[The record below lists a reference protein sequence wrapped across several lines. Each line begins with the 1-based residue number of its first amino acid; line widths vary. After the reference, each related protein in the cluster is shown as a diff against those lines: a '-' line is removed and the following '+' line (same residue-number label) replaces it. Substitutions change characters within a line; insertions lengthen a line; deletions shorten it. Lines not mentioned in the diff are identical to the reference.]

1 MADEPTEANFILRL
15 DRADK
20 KAKQE
25 LKTRAKV
32 YATILTGLSTNI
44 DAQDKRRGVSI
55 KYKED
60 VGKNVGRGQ
69 KGKKGALSVREL
81 TKKII
86 SDRDLFNRLNAIFTD
101 DGKLNNIAQ
110 SRNDDRQIEAAAQSN
125 LNAQRTQ
132 RLSSVIR
139 SFRTPL
145 AIQQLQNITAAE
157 LPQGPEEA
165 IAIVEEKAPVRA
177 QDIEVLTERMPVRQS
192 DLDEMKAFDQGTK
205 DSMRQ
210 ALTNAGFVKSAIE
223 KLVRIVSNPSNLKK
237 LIKDMKGPALVRV
250 IAATGAVMASDRTN
264 IKQRARDLATFMAFL
279 QRKAISKDIDP
290 KTIKMDIAGRKKD
303 YLRKIGKEEPKEPVE
318 LPGAEDKPRER
329 RRRQPKQ
336 RRPDIKPAPEVREK
350 AAELQR
356 ARIEELKA
364 KKPTVA
370 EETAQL
376 TEQARDL
383 LSPEGKQ
390 TLSQITREAKERPPS
405 FSDFMDKAQ
414 RFALRNGKVILVG
427 GISYLIGLYRQT
439 YGIEPAQT
447 EIDSATETAIRIR
460 EETRQGRDAQV
471 VDRPVQEG
479 KNAIRAEPSPVSEPP
494 SEPPNEPPVQPPG
507 QDRDSP
513 FEPVAIDDPTE
524 PPTEPPKKKDE
535 DRETSRI
542 SNQEQEEIEESNT
555 AVSSLKPKFISPSVE
570 LLDNTQPVADFNQF
584 NAFGF
589 VPPGSEGDG
598 IVPADNPLKMI
609 NMINQQLRDSGNLVE
624 YTKKFGMNTSETIQ
638 FQQELVQN
646 RILDPPKEK
655 FTPFNPDTLFKS
667 DSIFNNGVVVNPS
680 YKDAYYAFSDID
692 ALNTEIASSNLYGRD
707 L

>member
-1 MADEPTEANFILRL
+1 MAEEPTEANFILRL

-25 LKTRAKV
+25 LKIRAKV

-60 VGKNVGRGQ
+60 IGKNVGRGQ
-69 KGKKGALSVREL
+69 KGKKAALSVREL

-86 SDRDLFNRLNAIFTD
+86 NDRDLFNRLNAIFTD
-101 DGKLNNIAQ
+101 DGKLNNIAE

-125 LNAQRTQ
+125 LNAERTQ

-139 SFRTPL
+139 SFRTPE
-145 AIQQLQNITAAE
+145 AIQQLQNVSAAE

-192 DLDEMKAFDQGTK
+192 DLDEMKAFDQGIK
-205 DSMRQ
+205 DSIRQ
-210 ALTNAGFVKSAIE
+210 ALSNAGFVKSAIE

-250 IAATGAVMASDRTN
+250 IAATGAVMASDRKN
-264 IKQRARDLATFMAFL
+264 ILQRGRDLATVMAFL
-279 QRKAISKDIDP
+279 QRKAVTKDIDP

-303 YLRKIGKEEPKEPVE
+303 YLRKVGKEEPKEPVK

-329 RRRQPKQ
+329 RRRPRQK
-336 RRPDIKPAPEVREK
+336 RPDIKPAGRSEMEQK

-356 ARIEELKA
+356 GRIEELKR
-364 KKPTVA
+364 KKPSVA

-376 TEQARDL
+376 TEQARGL

-390 TLSQITREAKERPPS
+390 TLSQLTREAKQPS

-414 RFALRNGKVILVG
+414 RFALRSGKVILTA
-427 GISYLIGLYRQT
+427 GISYLVGLYRQT
-439 YGIEPAQT
+439 YGVEPSQT

-460 EETRQGRDAQV
+460 EQTQQGRDAQIQ
-471 VDRPVQEG
+471 DRPEAAG
-479 KNAIRAEPSPVSEPP
+479 RDAIRAEPSPV
-494 SEPPNEPPVQPPG
+494 QPPT
-507 QDRDSP
+507 QPPQPEADQP
-513 FEPVAIDDPTE
+513 FEPERIQAPSDPT
-524 PPTEPPKKKDE
+524 PPPPSDKDKKDE
-535 DRETSRI
+535 VPETSRI
-542 SNQEQEEIEESNT
+542 TNQEQEEIEESNT

-584 NAFGF
+584 TAFGF

-598 IVPADNPLKMI
+598 VQPADNPLKMI
-609 NMINQQLRDSGNLVE
+609 NMINQELRDSGNLVE

-655 FTPFNPDTLFKS
+655 FIPFNPDTLFKS

-680 YKDAYYAFSDID
+680 YRDAYYAFSDID
-692 ALNTEIASSNLYGRD
+692 ALNAEIASSNLYGRD